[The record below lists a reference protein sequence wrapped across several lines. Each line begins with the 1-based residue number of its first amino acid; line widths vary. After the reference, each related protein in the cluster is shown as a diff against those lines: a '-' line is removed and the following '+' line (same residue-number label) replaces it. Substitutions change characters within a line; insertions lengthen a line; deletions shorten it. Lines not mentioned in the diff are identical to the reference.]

1 MSTLVYSQTANPV
14 VAVPHHETASTSSS
28 PLHLAIAD
36 YSEVVRRGL
45 QALLH
50 DQPAIRIAAVVDCSD
65 TLLNVLE
72 TQSIEVAL
80 IDLGEDDQDRLRLIN
95 QVHRFAP
102 RTRLILFNSHLT
114 LYHILELVQ
123 AGVAGIVPKHAA
135 LPQILLALHKVR
147 AGRLVLQTDTFT
159 YGSLVQTMVAP
170 GVSHDA
176 QLLPRDLEVLQQLVA
191 GATNK
196 EIAALLHL
204 SSKTVEVRVA
214 QICTKLG
221 VRSRT
226 EAAVKAVSLGLVRP
240 PPFTRLLNS

>member
-1 MSTLVYSQTANPV
+1 VSTLVYSQTANPV
-14 VAVPHHETASTSSS
+14 VAVPHYETASTFSS

-95 QVHRFAP
+95 QVHRSAP

-159 YGSLVQTMVAP
+159 YGSLVQTMVTP
-170 GVSHDA
+170 GVSHDT

>member
-1 MSTLVYSQTANPV
+1 
-14 VAVPHHETASTSSS
+14 
-28 PLHLAIAD
+28 
-36 YSEVVRRGL
+36 
-45 QALLH
+45 
-50 DQPAIRIAAVVDCSD
+50 
-65 TLLNVLE
+65 
-72 TQSIEVAL
+72 
-80 IDLGEDDQDRLRLIN
+80 
-95 QVHRFAP
+95 
-102 RTRLILFNSHLT
+102 
-114 LYHILELVQ
+114 
-123 AGVAGIVPKHAA
+123 
-135 LPQILLALHKVR
+135 
-147 AGRLVLQTDTFT
+147 
-159 YGSLVQTMVAP
+159 MVAP

-240 PPFTRLLNS
+240 PTFTRLSNS

>member
-1 MSTLVYSQTANPV
+1 MKS
-14 VAVPHHETASTSSS
+14 
-28 PLHLAIAD
+28 
-36 YSEVVRRGL
+36 
-45 QALLH
+45 
-50 DQPAIRIAAVVDCSD
+50 
-65 TLLNVLE
+65 
-72 TQSIEVAL
+72 
-80 IDLGEDDQDRLRLIN
+80 N

-240 PPFTRLLNS
+240 PTFTQLSNS